1 MKRSIQVCALLMF
14 CLAAPQ
20 LAEAHQSSFSYASLE
35 LAADAKSAT
44 YEVRLGTKDLYEAL
58 QLGEDR
64 DASDAE
70 IMAGSSRLNDYVFNK
85 VRLEANQ
92 PGCTFAAGA
101 VKVVTQGDRFAQVS
115 GTLSCPR
122 VIAVVEL
129 DYQLFFDLDPRHE
142 GLLRSQGEL
151 VQLSKGSTH
160 YRLESGQAQSTSV
173 LGFLRSGADHVIYGL
188 DHILFLI
195 ALLLVVCLRQRE
207 SGGLRAR
214 SLRESLGKTG
224 GIVTAFT
231 VGHSLTLIVASMGWF
246 ALPGRFVES
255 MIAASIIFVAVENVL
270 RPDPKR
276 RYLITFAFGLMHGLG
291 FAAMLQPLLPPDAAL
306 VPLLVFNVGVELGQ
320 LAIVAVSLPILIAS
334 VRLLTPGAYRR
345 YVLSTGCAALSLL
358 GAVWLLE
365 RALEIEILGI

>member
-1 MKRSIQVCALLMF
+1 MKRSIQVCTLLIF

-20 LAEAHQSSFSYASLE
+20 LAEAHQSSFSYGSLE
-35 LAADAKSAT
+35 LADDAKSAT

-58 QLGEDR
+58 ELGEDR
-64 DASDAE
+64 DASDVE

-85 VRLEANQ
+85 VHLKANQ
-92 PGCTFAAGA
+92 AGCTFAAGE
-101 VKVVTQGDRFAQVS
+101 VKIVTQGDRFAQVS
-115 GTLSCPR
+115 GTLSCPS

-151 VQLSKGSTH
+151 VQLSQGSTH
-160 YRLESGQAQSTSV
+160 HRIETGKAQSTSV

-207 SGGLRAR
+207 GGGLQAR

-246 ALPGRFVES
+246 TLPGRFVES
-255 MIAASIIFVAVENVL
+255 MIAASIIFVAVENLL

-276 RYLITFAFGLMHGLG
+276 RYMITFAFGLMHGLG

-320 LAIVAVSLPILIAS
+320 LAIVAVSLPVLIGS
-334 VRLLTPGAYRR
+334 LRLLSPGSYRR

-358 GAVWLLE
+358 GMVWLLE
-365 RALEIEILGI
+365 RALEIKIIGI

>member
-1 MKRSIQVCALLMF
+1 MKTSIQICALVL
-14 CLAAPQ
+14 CSLLAPKLAA
-20 LAEAHQSSFSYASLE
+20 AHQSSFSYATLE
-35 LAADAKSAT
+35 LADDARSAT
-44 YEVRLGTKDLYEAL
+44 YELRLGSKDLFEAL
-58 QLGEDR
+58 ELGEDR

-70 IMAGSSRLNDYVFNK
+70 ILAGSSRLNNYVFNK
-85 VRLEANQ
+85 VSLKAKQ
-92 PGCTFAAGA
+92 DGCSFAAGE
-101 VKVVTQGDRFAQVS
+101 VDIVTQGERFARVR
-115 GTLSCPR
+115 GTLSCSR

-151 VQLSKGSTH
+151 VQLSRSSTH
-160 YRLESGQAQSTSV
+160 YRLESGRAESTSV
-173 LGFLRSGADHVIYGL
+173 LGFLRSGADHVLYGL

-207 SGGLRAR
+207 GGGLQAR
-214 SLRESLGKTG
+214 SLRESLRKTG

-231 VGHSLTLIVASMGWF
+231 IGHSLTLIVASMGWF

-255 MIAASIIFVAVENVL
+255 MIAASIIFVAVENLL

-306 VPLLVFNVGVELGQ
+306 LPLLVFNVGVELGQ
-320 LAIVAVSLPILIAS
+320 LAIVALSLPLLIAS
-334 VRLLTPGAYRR
+334 VKLLSPGGYRR
-345 YVLSTGCAALSLL
+345 YVLSTGCAALSVL
-358 GAVWLLE
+358 GALWLLE
-365 RALEIEILGI
+365 RALELEIVGI